1 MSHAN
6 SLNVEHWN
14 NFDEHVDGLYTHPD
28 KWCGKKVMEHNS
40 YSNAD
45 LLWEE
50 NNRNMSHQLRS
61 IFLMFLKS
69 FSSIKSFKFTS
80 ETEAKLSAILSLSL
94 SRQKFWEHHTYD
106 GLTYLAD
113 CLFFCLSYVLRLSC
127 QSHTLLYIDWILS
140 TNPIFH
146 MKTNVYLRYCFYC
159 RVKW

>member
-61 IFLMFLKS
+61 IFQMFLKS

-94 SRQKFWEHHTYD
+94 SRQKSTRTMDLHTRQTVYFFV
-106 GLTYLAD
+106 
-113 CLFFCLSYVLRLSC
+113 CLVSC
-127 QSHTLLYIDWILS
+127 
-140 TNPIFH
+140 
-146 MKTNVYLRYCFYC
+146 VYLVNLTRYCILIECFRPIWFFIWRLMFIYDI
-159 RVKW
+159 VFTVE

>member
-50 NNRNMSHQLRS
+50 NNTNMSHQLRS

-113 CLFFCLSYVLRLSC
+113 CLFFFVCLVSC
-127 QSHTLLYIDWILS
+127 
-140 TNPIFH
+140 
-146 MKTNVYLRYCFYC
+146 VYLVNLTRYCILIECSRPIRFFIWRLMFIYDI
-159 RVKW
+159 VFTVE